1 MEFFPLPPLQ
11 NWPEITEKV
20 MDEGT
25 LTTMFYVNVENK
37 NCTIPIF
44 PKFKTLRL
52 QENSSQFCLSQGGLS

>member
-37 NCTIPIF
+37 
-44 PKFKTLRL
+44 KLH
-52 QENSSQFCLSQGGLS
+52 NSNISKI